1 MATTTKRK
9 VNKNKVQLF
18 QDNDALD
25 RAIMILAGKKAL
37 QGLID
42 GNESVGQIPP
52 CEAELLGRKLSL
64 EIAAIKIHQS
74 ESIDKPE
81 MGALPWSKAIAFLL
95 LQFPVEQRNEIK
107 SKLVDALKRSIE
119 EDKNLE
125 EVVQVQNE
133 FEIDNMIH
141 FWKQELH
148 HKLPPKRV
156 KGATRLT
163 TLGVKLEVG

>member
-9 VNKNKVQLF
+9 ANKVKLF

-52 CEAELLGRKLSL
+52 CQAELLGRKLAL
-64 EIAAIKIHQS
+64 NIAAIQINQS

-95 LQFPVEQRNEIK
+95 LQFPPEQRNEVK
-107 SKLVDALKRSIE
+107 SKLVDALKRTVE
-119 EDKNLE
+119 EEKSLE
-125 EVVQVQNE
+125 EVIQVQNE

-156 KGATRLT
+156 KGATRIT
-163 TLGVKLEVG
+163 TLGVTLDVS